1 MPSKL
6 LAAMLACLMCLGSVA
21 RAQTPSN
28 QTRGGETTVAKKVSP
43 DKASPLL
50 LQADDLVYDHRNN
63 RVVARGNVEI
73 YYDENILL
81 ADEVIYDKSANT
93 LTAIGNVR
101 LKEADGS
108 VVNAERLTLSSNFRD
123 GFIRSMK
130 ALTQDDS
137 RIAASNAYR
146 KDGKTVYE
154 NGVVT
159 SCKPC
164 EANPERPPV
173 WRIKATRVIQDKEDQ
188 NIYFEDT
195 RFELFGVPIAW
206 LPYFYIPDPSVKQRS
221 GFLAPQYRH
230 DSMTG
235 YALTVPYYYAI
246 SPNYDLTLSPTFTTK
261 AGYLMEADWRQR
273 LWNGAYEV
281 KFAGVYNDNANDFVG
296 QREWRGSIATKGEFE
311 LNKFWRVGWNAILES
326 DDTFRRFYHLDSI
339 YSTERVSSVYL
350 TGMGERNYFN
360 MSVNRYGNLGGQPYD
375 YSTGQYI
382 DSQSSWAYP
391 SIDYNYVHDKPV
403 FGGEFKFDVN
413 ALALSSNDQRT
424 YNANGTTSPYFG
436 RTDHVVTQA
445 EWRRTLTDDLGQRFT
460 PFVFGRGDIY
470 NVSSFQN
477 VNGDLGDSDTFTR
490 QMVGGGLDY
499 RYPFVAHTDTASHVI
514 EPVGQIITRT
524 NVANN
529 DKVPNED
536 AQSLV
541 FDDTLLFD
549 INKFSGYDRIETG
562 TRANVGLQY
571 TMQTY
576 NGVSVRAVGGE
587 SFQVAGKNSYDP
599 TTGLYNTRSDYVVGG
614 YVDYLNMFRFVT
626 QFRLNESDF
635 SVARQ
640 DYSAQVKLG
649 IFEGALSYV
658 AVAAQP
664 LLGFTSPREEVA
676 GFAAVKLTDEWTVFG
691 DARYNLEL
699 SQFVRN
705 SVGVQYA
712 DECFI
717 YSVTYQQT
725 FVEYADLK
733 PDTSVMVRIGI
744 KGFGQQTTP
753 SSIADLSP
761 EAAAFR

>member
-1 MPSKL
+1 MPSRL
-6 LAAMLACLMCLGSVA
+6 LTAILACLLCAGSLA
-21 RAQTPSN
+21 RAQTPTN
-28 QTRGGETTVAKKVSP
+28 QTRGGETTVAKQVSP

-73 YYDENILL
+73 YYDENVLL
-81 ADEVIYDKSANT
+81 ADEVVYDKTANT
-93 LTAIGNVR
+93 LSALGNVR

-108 VVNAERLTLSSNFRD
+108 VVNAERLTLSANFRD

-154 NGVVT
+154 HGVVT

-164 EANPERPPV
+164 EANPERPPI
-173 WRIKATRVIQDKEDQ
+173 WRIKATRVIHDKEDQ
-188 NIYFEDT
+188 NIYYEDT
-195 RFELFGVPIAW
+195 TFELFGVPIAW
-206 LPYFYIPDPSVKQRS
+206 LPYFYTPDPSVKQRS

-230 DSMTG
+230 DSSTG
-235 YALTVPYYYAI
+235 YGLTIPYYYAI
-246 SPNYDLTLSPTFTTK
+246 SPNYDLTLSPTFTTN
-261 AGYLMEADWRQR
+261 AGYLMQADWRQR
-273 LWNGAYEV
+273 LWNGAYDV
-281 KFAGVYNDNANDFVG
+281 KLAGVYNDNADDFVG
-296 QREWRGSIATKGEFE
+296 QRKWRGSVETKGEFE
-311 LNKFWRVGWNAILES
+311 LNKFWKFGWNAILES
-326 DDTFRRFYHLDSI
+326 DDTFRRFYHIDSI

-350 TGMGERNYFN
+350 TGMGDRNYFN
-360 MSVNRYGNLGGQPYD
+360 LSMNHYGNLGGQPYD
-375 YSTGQYI
+375 YSTGNDI
-382 DSQSSWAYP
+382 KAVSATAYP
-391 SIDYNYVHDKPV
+391 SLDYNYVHDKPI
-403 FGGEFKFDVN
+403 FGGEFSFDVN
-413 ALALSSNDQRT
+413 ALALSVNDPANSLSNNVYRRD
-424 YNANGTTSPYFG
+424 
-436 RTDHVVTQA
+436 TDHIVTQA

-460 PFVFGRGDIY
+460 PFFIGRGDIY
-470 NVSSFQN
+470 HVSRFEDI
-477 VNGDLGDSDTFTR
+477 NGDRGQDDTFTR
-490 QMVGGGLDY
+490 QMLGGGLDY
-499 RYPFVAHTDTASHVI
+499 RYPFVAHTENASHVI
-514 EPVGQIITRT
+514 EPVAQIVTRT

-536 AQSLV
+536 SQSLV

-599 TTGLYNTRSDYVVGG
+599 TTGLYNPKSDYVLGG
-614 YVDYLNMFRFVT
+614 YIDYLNMFRFVT
-626 QFRLNESDF
+626 QFRLSESDF
-635 SVARQ
+635 TIARQ

-658 AVAAQP
+658 SVAAQP
-664 LLGFTSPREEVA
+664 LLGFDTPREEVA

-725 FVEYADLK
+725 FVEYQDLK

-744 KGFGQQTTP
+744 KGFGQQTVP
-753 SSIADLSP
+753 SSIGDLSP